1 MKESFIR
8 GVVLLGVLAR
18 LVAWRI
24 AVGFRQELAG
34 SLGLLLDLLD
44 LPAIFREK
52 VSGRSGGVLRL
63 GFLSGV
69 PTTILG

>member
-1 MKESFIR
+1 MQKSFIR

-44 LPAIFREK
+44 LPAIYREK
-52 VSGRSGGVLRL
+52 VSGCSGEVLNL

-69 PTTILG
+69 PEIIHG